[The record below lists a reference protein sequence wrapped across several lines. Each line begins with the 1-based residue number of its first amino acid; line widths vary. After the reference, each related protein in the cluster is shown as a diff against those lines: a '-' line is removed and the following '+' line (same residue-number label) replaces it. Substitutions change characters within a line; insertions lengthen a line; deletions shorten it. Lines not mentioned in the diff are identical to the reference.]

1 MHYLWPAARYMQR
14 WYSIKKAYGDASIFN
29 TEADIKKAV
38 NQKQSLE
45 KFSTTGGVGA
55 AVTLFVATGKTVGKY
70 LSGELDEK
78 EMIIEYD
85 SAIAEIECQKKN
97 YDIESS
103 VQIGYLSKLEEKR
116 DSLQER
122 VNAKAQQT
130 ASAYGVSVSTLMSS
144 FSSAGVV
151 QDTSWDLMR
160 FITDSRMRRRKEAEK
175 VGYSEAKQLY
185 EKKLKSLRDKL
196 EQEKENASRQLK
208 DYANL
213 ISKILAEIED
223 NQMKIADLEIAL
235 QEN

>member
-1 MHYLWPAARYMQR
+1 MGLFDWLPGYRIPNIFDAIEFIDSVTSDPETEGKKDGYERAA
-14 WYSIKKAYGDASIFN
+14 
-29 TEADIKKAV
+29 
-38 NQKQSLE
+38 
-45 KFSTTGGVGA
+45 
-55 AVTLFVATGKTVGKY
+55 
-70 LSGELDEK
+70 K
-78 EMIIEYD
+78 EYEPIYQDLKHEYD

>member
-1 MHYLWPAARYMQR
+1 MGLFDWFPGYRTPNIFDAIEFIDSVTSDPETEGKKDGYERAA
-14 WYSIKKAYGDASIFN
+14 
-29 TEADIKKAV
+29 
-38 NQKQSLE
+38 
-45 KFSTTGGVGA
+45 
-55 AVTLFVATGKTVGKY
+55 
-70 LSGELDEK
+70 K
-78 EMIIEYD
+78 EYEPIYQDLKHEYD

>member
-1 MHYLWPAARYMQR
+1 
-14 WYSIKKAYGDASIFN
+14 
-29 TEADIKKAV
+29 
-38 NQKQSLE
+38 
-45 KFSTTGGVGA
+45 
-55 AVTLFVATGKTVGKY
+55 
-70 LSGELDEK
+70 
-78 EMIIEYD
+78 
-85 SAIAEIECQKKN
+85 
-97 YDIESS
+97 
-103 VQIGYLSKLEEKR
+103 
-116 DSLQER
+116 LQER

>member
-1 MHYLWPAARYMQR
+1 M
-14 WYSIKKAYGDASIFN
+14 
-29 TEADIKKAV
+29 
-38 NQKQSLE
+38 
-45 KFSTTGGVGA
+45 
-55 AVTLFVATGKTVGKY
+55 
-70 LSGELDEK
+70 
-78 EMIIEYD
+78 
-85 SAIAEIECQKKN
+85 
-97 YDIESS
+97 
-103 VQIGYLSKLEEKR
+103 SKLEEKR

-213 ISKILAEIED
+213 ISRILAEIED

>member
-1 MHYLWPAARYMQR
+1 MRDGGIDMGLFDWLPGYRTPNIFDAIEFIDSVTSDPETEGKKDGYERAA
-14 WYSIKKAYGDASIFN
+14 
-29 TEADIKKAV
+29 
-38 NQKQSLE
+38 
-45 KFSTTGGVGA
+45 
-55 AVTLFVATGKTVGKY
+55 
-70 LSGELDEK
+70 K
-78 EMIIEYD
+78 EYEPIYQDLKHEYD

-151 QDTSWDLMR
+151 QGTSWDLMR